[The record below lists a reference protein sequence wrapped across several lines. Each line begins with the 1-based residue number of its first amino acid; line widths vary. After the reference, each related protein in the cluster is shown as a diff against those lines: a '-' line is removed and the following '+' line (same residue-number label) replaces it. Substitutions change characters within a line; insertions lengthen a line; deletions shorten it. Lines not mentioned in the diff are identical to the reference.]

1 MSEIFECLFG
11 SKSRARIV
19 RLFVLNGEK
28 EYLVEDVVLKTLAPR
43 RDTTKI
49 LGQLK
54 KIKLVIE
61 HTRKG
66 KKMYTA
72 NPQFE
77 LYPEL
82 RTLFSKPSFGSDDQA
97 FHKIRGVGDVRL
109 ILVSG
114 IFLNYPKSKADM
126 ILVANTVS
134 RAKLKTAVAALEAE
148 VGQEVRFV
156 LMTLEEFQY
165 RLNMTD
171 RFLIEAVEQPHRE
184 VFNKLPEF
192 KRFVAGVKKR

>member
-11 SKSRARIV
+11 SKARARIV
-19 RLFVLNGEK
+19 RLMVLNSEK
-28 EYLVEDVVLKTLAPR
+28 EYTAEDVLAKTLAPKR
-43 RDTTKI
+43 EAVKV

-54 KIKLVIE
+54 KLKLTIE

-66 KKMYTA
+66 KKTYSG

-77 LYPEL
+77 LFNEL
-82 RTLFSKPSFGSDDQA
+82 RTLFSKPSFGSEDAA
-97 FHKIRGVGDVRL
+97 FRKIRGIGDVRL
-109 ILVSG
+109 IVVSG

-134 RAKLKTAVAALEAE
+134 RTKLKTAIASLEAE
-148 VGQEVRFV
+148 VGQEIRFV

-165 RLNMTD
+165 RLNMMD
-171 RFLIEAVEQPHRE
+171 RFLIECIEQPYRE

-192 KRFVAGVKKR
+192 KRFVAGVKKK

>member
-1 MSEIFECLFG
+1 MSETFECLFG
-11 SKSRARIV
+11 SKARARIV
-19 RLFVLNGEK
+19 RLMVLNGER
-28 EYLVEDVVLKTLAPR
+28 EYSPEDILAKTLAPKR
-43 RDTTKI
+43 EAVKV

-54 KIKLVIE
+54 KLKLILE

-66 KKMYTA
+66 KKTYSA

-77 LYPEL
+77 LFNEL
-82 RTLFSKPSFGSDDQA
+82 RTLFSKPSFGSEDTA
-97 FHKIRGVGDVRL
+97 FRKIRGVGDVRL

-126 ILVANTVS
+126 ILVSNTVS
-134 RAKLKTAVAALEAE
+134 RTKLKTAIASLEAE
-148 VGQEVRFV
+148 VGQEIRFV

-165 RLNMTD
+165 RLNMMD
-171 RFLIEAVEQPHRE
+171 RFLIECIEQPYRE

-192 KRFVAGVKKR
+192 KRFVAGVKKK